1 MPGGSWVPGGPAL
14 YAARMA
20 QALGA
25 SVRLITGLPAGYDR
39 TLFEGICLN
48 ARPVLSP
55 CRYANQYDV
64 AGNRTQ
70 LLLSPGEPLAL
81 APVEFEN
88 ADAFVLAPAYHEL
101 SGLPAQLPIST
112 ISLQGP
118 LRLAGARGHVTS
130 HPDAIAQ
137 AAPFIRP
144 GVFVFFSE
152 EDTAEPT
159 TLARFVASQGAT
171 AVLTRGYRGA
181 MLFTNE
187 SESVLEAIPADSVD
201 PTGAGDCF
209 STAFTIRL
217 AETGSIGAAA
227 RFALAAGSLAVEG
240 PGIAGIPTR
249 AQVEERLKQEAA

>member
-1 MPGGSWVPGGPAL
+1 MPGGRWVPGGPAL

-20 QALGA
+20 HALGA
-25 SVRLITGLPAGYDR
+25 SVRLVTGLPADYDPA
-39 TLFEGICLN
+39 LFEGICVN
-48 ARPVLSP
+48 ARRVLSP
-55 CRYANQYDV
+55 CRYANQYDA

-70 LLLSPGEPLAL
+70 LLLSPGEPLPLSPA
-81 APVEFEN
+81 EFEN
-88 ADAFVLAPAYHEL
+88 ADAYVLAPAYHEFT
-101 SGLPAQLPIST
+101 GLPAQLPVSA

-118 LRLAGARGHVTS
+118 LRLADARGHVAA

-144 GVFVFFSE
+144 GVFAFFSE

-159 TLARFVASQGAT
+159 ALARFIASQGAI

-187 SESVLEAIPADSVD
+187 SETVLEAIPADSVD

-217 AETGSIGAAA
+217 VETGSIGEAA

>member
-1 MPGGSWVPGGPAL
+1 MPGGRWVPGGPAL

-20 QALGA
+20 HALGA
-25 SVRLITGLPAGYDR
+25 SVRLVTGLPADYDQS
-39 TLFEGICLN
+39 LFEGICVN
-48 ARPVLSP
+48 ARRVLSP
-55 CRYANQYDV
+55 CRYANQYDA

-70 LLLSPGEPLAL
+70 LLLSPGEPLPLSPA
-81 APVEFEN
+81 EFEN
-88 ADAFVLAPAYHEL
+88 ADAYVLAPAYHEFT
-101 SGLPAQLPIST
+101 GLPAQLPVSA

-118 LRLAGARGHVTS
+118 LRLADARGHVAA

-144 GVFVFFSE
+144 GVFAFFSE

-159 TLARFVASQGAT
+159 ALARFIASQGAI

-187 SESVLEAIPADSVD
+187 SETVLEAIPADSVD

-217 AETGSIGAAA
+217 VETGSIGEAA